1 MAIGFNNCKGFINRF
16 EKVENALGIKKYSIK
31 VKAEWISGVYSK
43 KESPIIL
50 LVWNLKL
57 ISGKA
62 GLSQEEVDFFEFNE
76 AFAVVGLANMKILGL
91 DPSKVLIDFV
101 RFN

>member
-1 MAIGFNNCKGFINRF
+1 M
-16 EKVENALGIKKYSIK
+16 LL

-57 ISGKA
+57 ISGIPKP
-62 GLSQEEVDFFEFNE
+62 LDETLEVDFFNLDKLPNL
-76 AFAVVGLANMKILGL
+76 AFDHDENIIKDWLKKSTKI
-91 DPSKVLIDFV
+91 S
-101 RFN
+101 